1 MGRLGALLRAARAAF
16 ENPDLGRMQV
26 SWAAMSF
33 ATWGFA
39 IALGVYAF
47 DLGGATAVGV
57 VAAVRLAPG
66 VIATPFAGVIG
77 DRHSRRL
84 VLLGCTASTAAV
96 LGLAGAAAAL
106 SAPAAIVY
114 VLAGLFTVVSS
125 PYIPAEGA
133 IFPILARTPQELSAA
148 NVARGV
154 ADNLG
159 FLLGAVATGFLLV
172 ASGPALVFALTAG
185 GGGGRRPW

>member
-1 MGRLGALLRAARAAF
+1 M
-16 ENPDLGRMQV
+16 
-26 SWAAMSF
+26 
-33 ATWGFA
+33 
-39 IALGVYAF
+39 
-47 DLGGATAVGV
+47 
-57 VAAVRLAPG
+57 VAAIRLLPG
-66 VIATPFAGVIG
+66 VIATPFAGVLG

-84 VLLGCTASTAAV
+84 VLLACTASTAVV
-96 LGLAGAAAAL
+96 LGLAGVAAGL
-106 SAPAAIVY
+106 DAPAAIVY

-159 FLLGAVATGFLLV
+159 FLLGAVATGFVLV
-172 ASGPALVFALTAG
+172 ASGPALVFGLTAVAAAVGDPGDRRGAAGQPSRIRRARG
-185 GGGGRRPW
+185 GERDPRRDATRAPGRSSPSRACGWRPARSC